1 MSRPISVD
9 LSTLKSL
16 GLRDDPVPEDIVSAS
31 ADQLMSMRHD
41 ANSGNFVEFE
51 KKFIHFEP
59 TEQMW
64 EMRMLLSAKAG
75 KLNEFEKMFIQRV
88 KPTAKMWQ
96 MRMFVYAN
104 AGKLNEFEKM
114 FNTIK
119 PTTEKMWEMRI
130 LANFNAFNDDTN
142 HSRQFQKCLQVAM
155 DMKEDGFQPTHSMIN
170 ILKQTVRTDQQKRLL
185 KSFVKSLSPPTAS
198 NGGRPKMRRQIRT
211 RSRLRLNKSKKIRR
225 RKERRTRHRNRSY
238 S

>member
-1 MSRPISVD
+1 MSRPILVD
-9 LSTLKSL
+9 LSKIESL
-16 GLRDDPVPEDIVSAS
+16 GLRDDPEPEDIVSAS

-51 KKFIHFEP
+51 KKFYHFEP

-75 KLNEFEKMFIQRV
+75 NLD
-88 KPTAKMWQ
+88 
-96 MRMFVYAN
+96 
-104 AGKLNEFEKM
+104 EFEKM

-142 HSRQFQKCLQVAM
+142 PNHSRQFQKCLQVAM
-155 DMKEDGFQPTHSMIN
+155 DMQKDEFQPTTTVID
-170 ILKQTVRTDQQKRLL
+170 ILTKIAKSQKQKTELADAIDSWSK
-185 KSFVKSLSPPTAS
+185 AS

-211 RSRLRLNKSKKIRR
+211 RTRHRLNKSKKIRR
-225 RKERRTRHRNRSY
+225 RKLRRTRHRNRSY